1 MDVLGVGMTT
11 WTDAD
16 GMKKIFD
23 FDPHEGPHPDESQ
36 DEFDQR
42 IEIRDG
48 HWRVLE
54 IIVMGWIDG
63 RYAPEYGAAPR
74 ALRRA
79 NRLRKWGLAIKMM
92 VDGVVHWEPTAKGL
106 DYYFSD
112 RQEAP

>member
-1 MDVLGVGMTT
+1 MTDTDKT
-11 WTDAD
+11 WTDAN
-16 GMKKIFD
+16 GMKEVFD
-23 FDPHEGPHPDESQ
+23 FDPHEGPHPYESQ

-42 IEIRDG
+42 IEIRDA

-63 RYAPEYGAAPR
+63 RYAPEYGAASR
-74 ALRRA
+74 AVRRA
-79 NRLRKWGLAIKMM
+79 GRLQKWGLVEQTKQ
-92 VDGVVHWEPTAKGL
+92 DGVVCWEPTLKGL